1 MTMSPSIAVL
11 GSLHLDIVVHAP
23 RLPLLGETLMGN
35 RWEPIPGGKGLNQ
48 AVACARTGVTT
59 RMLGATGTDDFAAP
73 LLAHLQQ
80 HQIDARGVK
89 QVTGARSGMCVVTA
103 ESGGD
108 YSAVVVSG
116 VNADLSTAD
125 VAGWADSLA
134 ASSALVLQNEVPI
147 AVNVSAARH
156 MAKMN
161 RPVILNAAP
170 FRALEPADLEGVSL
184 LVVNAVEAE
193 MMGAAPVVDLLT
205 AERASLQLQKTLLV
219 TVVVT
224 AGPHGV
230 AWTDTEGASKQLAG
244 KPVKVISTLGAGDT
258 FVGHLVAALVVGNT
272 LETAVALANEAAAQF
287 VSTPRH
293 ARLSEH
299 PVKASI

>member
-1 MTMSPSIAVL
+1 MSPSIAVL

-35 RWEPIPGGKGLNQ
+35 RWEPIAGGKGLNQ
-48 AVACARTGVTT
+48 AVACARTGVAT

-73 LLAHLQQ
+73 LLAHLRQ
-80 HQIDARGVK
+80 HQVDASGVK
-89 QVTGARSGMCVVTA
+89 QVTGARSGMCVVTT

-116 VNADLSTAD
+116 VNASLTTTD
-125 VAGWADSLA
+125 VTGWAQALA
-134 ASSALVLQNEVPI
+134 SSSALVLQNEVPV
-147 AVNVSAARH
+147 AVNAAAARL
-156 MAKMN
+156 MAQLN

-170 FRALEPADLEGVSL
+170 FRALDAKDLEGVSL

-193 MMGAAPVVDLLT
+193 MMGALPVVDLQS
-205 AERASLQLQKTLLV
+205 AEHASLHLHSILHV

-230 AWTDTEGASKQLAG
+230 AWTQAQGVSRQMAG
-244 KPVKVISTLGAGDT
+244 KPVEVISTLGAGDT
-258 FVGHLVAALVVGNT
+258 FVGHLAAALVTGAD
-272 LETAVALANEAAAQF
+272 LDTAVSSANAAAAKF
-287 VSTPRH
+287 VSTPR
-293 ARLSEH
+293 
-299 PVKASI
+299 